1 MHDFARRMVKRLRIG
16 WFLPLVVLV
25 LPNCTFEPR
34 LVPTPTFTAVFCDIE
49 KPPAE
54 ARHCASEDENANGL
68 RLAEAAIALNRG
80 DTHVLGL
87 DDSPAALARCG
98 GRKEAVYFQG
108 PVPEGQP
115 TCVDTNALT
124 SVSAACEVPCQQ
136 FFGVVKPD
144 GSLVPDNPPTP
155 ETIAFC
161 QQRAHLSVNVPQEP
175 LGYSD
180 GCTTGGKLVDFFVDP
195 RRPSEALEL
204 DASGQFGIGVV
215 TTTDA
220 QGLTHTS
227 VSRSVITSPPA
238 NNPPFDA
245 GAASS
250 QRFNRGDG
258 FVEFSAGEVGK
269 THVVGL
275 SEMFIPAL
283 GCTFHACDDTDPS
296 LADITFAISLNL
308 DRDSTDPSRGR
319 VFVIESGRLLT
330 NGPKDNGS
338 FETYA
343 PGERFRVSIQDNSDG
358 TGTVTYSKMSGFCI
372 SGNGCTESTFYTSQ
386 VVGHYPLRVDMSF
399 REQGA
404 TNNDIRLVRIH

>member
-1 MHDFARRMVKRLRIG
+1 MRDFSRRMVKRLSIG
-16 WFLPLVVLV
+16 WFWALVVLV
-25 LPNCTFEPR
+25 LPNCSFEPR
-34 LVPTPTFTAVFCDIE
+34 PGGPPPTFTAVFCDIE
-49 KPPAE
+49 KPLPE
-54 ARHCASEDENANGL
+54 GRHCASDDEKAHGI
-68 RLAEAAIALNRG
+68 RLAERAIALNRG
-80 DTHVLGL
+80 DTGVIGL

-98 GRKEAVYFQG
+98 GQPEAVFFQG
-108 PVPEGQP
+108 PVPEGQA
-115 TCVDTNALT
+115 TCVDSSAVT

-136 FFGVVKPD
+136 YFGVVQPD

-161 QQRAHLSVNVPQEP
+161 QQRAHLSVNVPQNP
-175 LGYSD
+175 LGFSD
-180 GCTTGGKLVDFFVDP
+180 GCTSGGKLVDSFVDP

-204 DASGQFGIGVV
+204 DPSGQFGIGVV

-227 VSRSVITSPPA
+227 VSRSAITSPPA

-250 QRFNRGDG
+250 QRFNSGDG
-258 FVEFSAGEVGK
+258 FVEFSAAEVGK

-308 DRDSTDPSRGR
+308 DRDSTDPSKGR
-319 VFVIESGRLLT
+319 VYVIENGLLVT
-330 NGPKDNGS
+330 GPKFNGS
-338 FETYA
+338 FDTYA
-343 PGERFRVSIQDNSDG
+343 PDERFRVSIQDNSDG
-358 TGTVTYSKMSGFCI
+358 TGTVTYSKITGFCI
-372 SGNGCTESTFYTSQ
+372 SGNACPETVFYQSQ

-404 TNNDIRLVRIH
+404 TINDIRLVRIH